1 MDTAILQKVLPKLNG
16 AQSMMDSVLSA
27 LLEATDTGADG
38 ARELPR
44 SHAKLIQMQKALER
58 DQFISFIQ

>member
-1 MDTAILQKVLPKLNG
+1 
-16 AQSMMDSVLSA
+16 MMDPVLSA